1 MIGICDWEDRVS
13 WRARID
19 SARRGLTSYTGAH
32 LVVVLC
38 AGLALAYRL
47 PALLAYAASCT

>member
-1 MIGICDWEDRVS
+1 MS